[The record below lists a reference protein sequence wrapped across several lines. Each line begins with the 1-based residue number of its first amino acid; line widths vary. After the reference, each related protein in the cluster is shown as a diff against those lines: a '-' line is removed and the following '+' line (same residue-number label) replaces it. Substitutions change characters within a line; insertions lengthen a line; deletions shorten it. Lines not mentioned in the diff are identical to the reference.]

1 MIVCFPLITTVWVLG
16 LIVVLICGR
25 FPLWPLGIRIL
36 FVLLLTSLPLDD
48 RDVWLAFGLAVV
60 LPLWVC
66 RFATYDPAVVLGGCE
81 SSCERFFMVSSY
93 TPGTD

>member
-1 MIVCFPLITTVWVLG
+1 MFFLDRHRLG
-16 LIVVLICGR
+16 ARTDYGFVFLSLPALAFWGCG
-25 FPLWPLGIRIL
+25 FL
-36 FVLLLTSLPLDD
+36 FVLILTSLLLDD
-48 RDVWLAFGLAVV
+48 RDFWLAFGLAVV

>member
-1 MIVCFPLITTVWVLG
+1 MFSLDHHRLG
-16 LIVVLICGR
+16 ARTDYGFVFLSLPALAFWGCG
-25 FPLWPLGIRIL
+25 FL
-36 FVLLLTSLPLDD
+36 FVLILTSLLLDD
-48 RDVWLAFGLAVV
+48 RDFWLAFGLAVV